1 MMKYTAMVVNRK
13 QIKQFF
19 SKLRRIRGRSFSPH
33 FSMQTADKVLIATSP
48 QPKLSTLQH
57 LSVGFIAGTL
67 ARSITSPLDVV
78 KMLLQVSSRG
88 GSVKDTITKLLK
100 ERGIAGFWVGNFAA
114 CVRLGPQ
121 AAIKFYAYDELQK
134 VVGKGQPLQG
144 FQRTILGSL
153 SGVISQVLTYPLDVI
168 RTRVVVYPG
177 KYTGIF
183 NCAATM
189 VKEEGVTSLF
199 GGILPTVMGVIPY
212 EGAQFYAYGGL
223 KQLYTSKI
231 APGKPI
237 TPFVNCLIGA
247 SAGMFS
253 QTFSYPF
260 DVIRKRMML
269 KDENGKP
276 LYNGMIDAFKT
287 VLKQDGIGGFYRGVG
302 LNLIK
307 VVPFAALQFTL
318 KEETQKAF
326 LRYNAAHAPK
336 PQPVKKGRK

>member
-1 MMKYTAMVVNRK
+1 MA
-13 QIKQFF
+13 
-19 SKLRRIRGRSFSPH
+19 S
-33 FSMQTADKVLIATSP
+33 TADKVLIATSP
-48 QPKLSTLQH
+48 AAKLSTIQH
-57 LSVGFIAGTL
+57 LGVGFVAGTL
-67 ARSITSPLDVV
+67 SRTITSPLDVV

-88 GSVKDTITKLLK
+88 GSVQDTINKLLK
-100 ERGIAGFWVGNFAA
+100 EEGIAGFWRGNFAA
-114 CVRLGPQ
+114 CIRLGPQ
-121 AAIKFYAYDELQK
+121 SAIKFYAYDELQK
-134 VVGKGQPLQG
+134 LVGKGKPLVG
-144 FQRTILGSL
+144 FQRTVLGSL

-168 RTRVVVYPG
+168 RTRVTVYPG

-189 VKEEGVTSLF
+189 IKEEGPQSLF
-199 GGILPTVMGVIPY
+199 GGILPTIMGVIPY

-223 KQLYTSKI
+223 KNLYQTKI

-269 KDENGKP
+269 KDEQGKP

-287 VLKQDGIGGFYRGVG
+287 VVKQDGVGGLYRGVG

-307 VVPFAALQFTL
+307 VVPFAALQFTI

-326 LRYNAAHAPK
+326 IRFNESLAKKNA
-336 PQPVKKGRK
+336 PQPAKRK